1 MQLATSSSTWEDSS
15 TLRNTSS
22 SLRIL
27 RWAPPPAGV
36 SERTDRSAGVQK
48 QLNALSSMSACS
60 EKLAGGADVE
70 VGDGKGM
77 SIMSSP
83 AREAQTH
90 MLCGEGT
97 AASEGVWESVGGG

>member
-1 MQLATSSSTWEDSS
+1 
-15 TLRNTSS
+15 
-22 SLRIL
+22 
-27 RWAPPPAGV
+27 
-36 SERTDRSAGVQK
+36 VQK

-90 MLCGEGT
+90 MLCGEGI